1 MKRVKSKVSDSIRIF
16 LCDDHKLFRQGV
28 RKLLELEKDIKI
40 VGEANN
46 GVEMLEMLKKTKPDV
61 ILMDIG
67 MPDMDGVSATYKVK
81 KMLPRVDVI
90 ILTVYQDEP
99 HIFQAIKAGAKGYLL
114 KDVSIDEVL
123 EAIRRVCK
131 GEALIQPVIA
141 TKVLKEFVML
151 DKRKIRGGNRF
162 SYGLT
167 EREKDVLRLIALGG
181 TNKEIASKLGIRE
194 KTVKNHIANIFQTLH
209 VNNRTQAAL
218 YALGRKP

>member
-1 MKRVKSKVSDSIRIF
+1 MKREKSKVSDSMRIF

-28 RKLLELEKDIKI
+28 RKLLELEKDITI

-81 KMLPRVDVI
+81 KMLPLVDVI
-90 ILTVYQDEP
+90 ILTVYEDEP

-114 KDVSIDEVL
+114 KDVSIDELL
-123 EAIRRVCK
+123 EAIHRVYK
-131 GEALIQPVIA
+131 GEALIQPAVA

-151 DKRKIRGGNRF
+151 DKRKIKRGDRF
-162 SYGLT
+162 CCDLT
-167 EREKDVLRLIALGG
+167 EREKEVLRLITLGG
-181 TNKEIASKLGIRE
+181 TNKEIGNKLGITE

-218 YALGRKP
+218 YVLGKNP

>member
-1 MKRVKSKVSDSIRIF
+1 MKRKMSDSIRVV
-16 LCDDHKLFRQGV
+16 LCDDHALFRQGV
-28 RKLLELEKDIKI
+28 KKLLELEKDIKI
-40 VGEANN
+40 VGEASN
-46 GVEMLEMLKKTKPDV
+46 GVEMLDMLKKTSTDV

-67 MPDMDGVSATYKVK
+67 MPDMDGVTATYKVK
-81 KMLPRVDVI
+81 KILPRVDII
-90 ILTVYQDEP
+90 ILTVYEDEP

-114 KDVSIDEVL
+114 KDVTIDELL
-123 EAIRRVCK
+123 EAIRRVYK

-151 DKRKIRGGNRF
+151 DKRKIKGGDRF
-162 SYGLT
+162 CCDLT
-167 EREKDVLRLIALGG
+167 EREREVLRLITLGG
-181 TNKEIASKLGIRE
+181 TNKEIGNKLGITE